1 MSALPPLRVDP
12 GWYWWLIMPQ
22 DQKDYSAFTAAN
34 RGKMF
39 VRKVFR
45 GQSETNEVIVFEV
58 KEPIAWTLATPPAK
72 ARKGFKTE
80 LDDLIKGPAPDPH
93 WTVALTDI
101 LGKPLEKAREA
112 GSALTLV
119 LWGGAAI
126 VLFNLFR
133 ATAPARAAATE
144 PATED
149 A

>member
-34 RGKMF
+34 KGKMF
-39 VRKVFR
+39 VRKVMR
-45 GQSETNEVIVFEV
+45 GASETNEVIVFEV
-58 KEPIAWTLATPPAK
+58 KQALAWTLASPPRK
-72 ARKGFKTE
+72 APKGFKTE
-80 LDDLIKGPAPDPH
+80 LNDIIKAPQPDPH

-101 LGKPLEKAREA
+101 LGKPMEKVREA
-112 GSALTLV
+112 GSALSLV

-126 VLFNLFR
+126 VLLNLFR
-133 ATAPARAAATE
+133 STRPHAELAE
-144 PATED
+144 PATEE

>member
-22 DQKDYSAFTAAN
+22 DRQDYAAFTAAN
-34 RGKMF
+34 KGKMF

-58 KEPIAWTLATPPAK
+58 KQAIAWTLATPPAK

-80 LDDLIKGPAPDPH
+80 LDDLIKGPPPDPH

-112 GSALTLV
+112 GSALSLL

-126 VLFNLFR
+126 VLFNVFR
-133 ATAPARAAATE
+133 STAPAARAE
-144 PATED
+144 PDLATED